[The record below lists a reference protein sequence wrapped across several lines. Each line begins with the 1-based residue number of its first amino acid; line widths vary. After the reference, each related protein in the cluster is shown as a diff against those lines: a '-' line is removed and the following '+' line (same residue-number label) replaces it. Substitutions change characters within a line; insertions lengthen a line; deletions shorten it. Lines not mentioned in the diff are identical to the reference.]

1 MCPSEMGN
9 LHMKDASPDE
19 IKHAANDG
27 RGVFFL
33 ERDGRRVGELTYT
46 LAGDAMLVDHTF
58 VERALRGGTIA
69 PSLVEAAVRW
79 ARRENRKIVP
89 LCSYVR
95 AVFNRRGD
103 YADVRQQAPGQSRR

>member
-1 MCPSEMGN
+1 MKNANPEEISHSEAG
-9 LHMKDASPDE
+9 S
-19 IKHAANDG
+19 

-46 LAGDAMLVDHTF
+46 LSGGAALVDHTY
-58 VERALRGGTIA
+58 VDPPLRGGTIA

-79 ARRENRKIVP
+79 ARKENVKIVP

-95 AVFNRRGD
+95 SVFARKAE
-103 YADVRQQAPGQSRR
+103 YADVRK